1 MAGVPLGKDYDRQ
14 DCALARA
21 LEVVGERWTLLV
33 LRDCFFGVRRFA
45 DLRAHLDIPRAV
57 LSDRLATLVDAGILE
72 RRPYAPG
79 RDEYVLTEDGLD
91 LWPALFSLARWGDR
105 HRVGPGGG
113 RRRFRHADCPA
124 GGADLAAGGVC
135 PACGT
140 LPPPAALETRA
151 LDPDEDDGTRP
162 ERDDAVSRALRR
174 PHRLLTPLP

>member
-1 MAGVPLGKDYDRQ
+1 M
-14 DCALARA
+14 
-21 LEVVGERWTLLV
+21 LV

-72 RRPYAPG
+72 RHPYAPG
-79 RDEYVLTEDGLD
+79 RDEYVLTDAGLD
-91 LWPALFSLARWGDR
+91 LWPALFTLARWGDE

-124 GGADLAAGGVC
+124 GGADLAAGAVC

-140 LPPPAALETRA
+140 LPAPSALETRP

-162 ERDDAVSRALRR
+162 VRDDAVSRALRR
-174 PHRLLTPLP
+174 PHRLLAPLPGPM